1 MSQLSS
7 RARVELAKAALSR
20 IGLEAPELRPY
31 QDEPAQMPSGT
42 VGKDGYLR
50 LEFADRGDRS
60 VMAFMDRRVP
70 FLVQRALYW
79 DEAMPQM
86 PCIFIIT
93 TTGCVLQGDRM
104 ALEIEVG
111 KNAQAH
117 VTTQSATKVHM
128 MNANYASQLQ
138 DIVVEEGGYLEYM
151 PDPLIPHRTS
161 RFLSKT
167 RLSVAETG
175 SLLYAEVVLP
185 GRKYH
190 HEDEMFGFDLYSS
203 TIEAT
208 RRESG
213 EKLFVEKFIIDPR
226 ETDLSR
232 TGIMNGY
239 EVFGNVILMTTKE
252 KTMQVREAVEAG
264 VDREARLAYG
274 ASLLPGECGLI
285 FKVLGMTSES
295 VRGKIREFWQIAR
308 KAVAGRDLP
317 QAFLVVHV
325 IDVCL
330 RGAGQVMV
338 QNNPL
343 TGLFFLVGIFWGA
356 YSAHMISVGIGA
368 VLGTIMGTLTAYAL
382 RAPRENINMGLHGY
396 NGILV
401 GCALPTFFAAT
412 PLLWGYIVAGSI
424 FSTVLMM
431 AVSSMLRTWKVSA
444 MTGPFVI
451 TTWFLMLAAYNF
463 GNIQIISLPHPAI
476 SVQPAASDLF
486 ALNMEQFWR
495 AAFAGVSQV
504 FLINNVITGILFL
517 IGLAVSSIWAAVFA
531 FVGSII
537 AICTALI
544 LGGGSTAIIA
554 GLFQFS
560 AVLTAIGLGT
570 TFYNPNWRVV
580 CYTFLGTVFTVVAQ
594 GALNVLLNVYGIP
607 TLTFPFVVAA
617 WIFLLPNIDLLPK
630 NYQS

>member
-1 MSQLSS
+1 
-7 RARVELAKAALSR
+7 
-20 IGLEAPELRPY
+20 
-31 QDEPAQMPSGT
+31 
-42 VGKDGYLR
+42 
-50 LEFADRGDRS
+50 
-60 VMAFMDRRVP
+60 
-70 FLVQRALYW
+70 
-79 DEAMPQM
+79 
-86 PCIFIIT
+86 
-93 TTGCVLQGDRM
+93 
-104 ALEIEVG
+104 
-111 KNAQAH
+111 
-117 VTTQSATKVHM
+117 
-128 MNANYASQLQ
+128 MNAVAKDSPNPWNALASQN
-138 DIVVEEGGYLEYM
+138 
-151 PDPLIPHRTS
+151 P
-161 RFLSKT
+161 
-167 RLSVAETG
+167 
-175 SLLYAEVVLP
+175 
-185 GRKYH
+185 
-190 HEDEMFGFDLYSS
+190 
-203 TIEAT
+203 
-208 RRESG
+208 
-213 EKLFVEKFIIDPR
+213 
-226 ETDLSR
+226 
-232 TGIMNGY
+232 
-239 EVFGNVILMTTKE
+239 VIH
-252 KTMQVREAVEAG
+252 
-264 VDREARLAYG
+264 
-274 ASLLPGECGLI
+274 
-285 FKVLGMTSES
+285 F
-295 VRGKIREFWQIAR
+295 
-308 KAVAGRDLP
+308 
-317 QAFLVVHV
+317 

-330 RGAGQVMV
+330 RGAGQVMF

-368 VLGTIMGTLTAYAL
+368 VIGTIVGTLTAYAL
-382 RAPRENINMGLHGY
+382 RAPKENINIGLHGY

-401 GCALPTFFAAT
+401 GCALPTFFAPT

-476 SVQPAASDLF
+476 SVQPAATDLF

-517 IGLAVSSIWAAVFA
+517 IGLAVSSI
-531 FVGSII
+531 
-537 AICTALI
+537 

-570 TFYNPNWRVV
+570 TFYNPNWRVI

-630 NYQS
+630 THQN